1 MMIQYRIARWL
12 AEFGDQG
19 SLAFTSI
26 GIVLFLL
33 IADILIE
40 RRPFA
45 PRIFWALFDVLVNG
59 ILALL
64 VVFPLFDAQAQ
75 GRRTF
80 SLFCFI
86 FFTAMLLDLDH
97 FIAARSLNLCDA
109 LTLKSRPPTHSLTFA
124 SVIGLATA
132 LISGNPAIGWGTFA
146 ALASHILRDA
156 SGGITPVF
164 WPLPLDAIPWWA
176 YYGSEVGLFLLS
188 FLLMKRGFMA

>member
-1 MMIQYRIARWL
+1 MIQHRIARWL

-26 GIVLFLL
+26 GIILFLL
-33 IADILIE
+33 IVDALIE

-45 PRIFWALFDVLVNG
+45 PRVFWALLDVLVSG

-75 GRRTF
+75 ARRTF
-80 SLFCFI
+80 SLFCLI
-86 FFTAMLLDLDH
+86 FFTATLLDLDH

-124 SVIGLATA
+124 SVIGLAAA
-132 LISGNPAIGWGTFA
+132 LISRNPIIGWGMFA

-156 SGGITPVF
+156 SGGITPIF

-176 YYGSEVGLFLLS
+176 YYGGEIGLFLTS
-188 FLLMKRGFMA
+188 FLLMRKGWVA